1 MNQFEFMK
9 GTVIFLLV
17 WNVIL
22 TAGLFFNN
30 VDNQQEEKLNNEI
43 CMLEEIPME
52 ELQWLKH

>member
-52 ELQWLKH
+52 ELQ